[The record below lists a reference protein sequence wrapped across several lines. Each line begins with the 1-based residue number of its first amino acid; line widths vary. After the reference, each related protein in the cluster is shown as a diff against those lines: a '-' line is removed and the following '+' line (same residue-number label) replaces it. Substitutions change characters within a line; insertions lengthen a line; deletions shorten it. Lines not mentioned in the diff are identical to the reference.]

1 MNSKQ
6 SLADIAAHYSQQILS
21 FLTASAHE
29 GCLRDSGD
37 AGGGDLLS
45 PKPLQGVQGDYMD
58 VIPKWACPHFPC
70 KPHPRMIG
78 FWALGLLKPYALED

>member
-37 AGGGDLLS
+37 AGGGT
-45 PKPLQGVQGDYMD
+45 Y
-58 VIPKWACPHFPC
+58 
-70 KPHPRMIG
+70 
-78 FWALGLLKPYALED
+78 